1 MQSSRLSYLLFKVLQ
16 QKASHEDRQE
26 LYQLLEAPETQ
37 EEAIR
42 LLDQSW
48 EDFEHNNPVFSAYE
62 SKQMLEHILN
72 KTKNDPAI
80 PSVKTSFYWFSR
92 IAAMLVL
99 VVSSILIYW
108 YFINK
113 QKVVVP
119 AEIIVVKPIPPADIL
134 PGGDKAVLQLGNGS
148 TIALDSIQTGALSS
162 EGTVDINLS
171 EKGLLSYIDKNPG
184 ISEWSYNKVI
194 IPRGGQYKLILSDGT
209 KVWLNA
215 ASSLRYPSK
224 FTGTDRRVELTG
236 EAYFEV
242 ASQLSFAG
250 KKTPFIVQLPDQKNI
265 KRSVEVLG
273 THFNI
278 NAYEN
283 ELATRTTLI
292 EGKVN
297 IHAGPHQLLLKP
309 GEQARFNSS
318 GKLDKV
324 PGVDLESVL
333 AWKNG
338 VFQFSNA
345 DVVEVFRQLERWY
358 DIEIEWKGTI
368 GNQRFEGIVPRS
380 SQLAEVIKILEM
392 SGVRIKQE
400 QKKIIVTGSSS

>member
-1 MQSSRLSYLLFKVLQ
+1 
-16 QKASHEDRQE
+16 
-26 LYQLLEAPETQ
+26 
-37 EEAIR
+37 
-42 LLDQSW
+42 
-48 EDFEHNNPVFSAYE
+48 
-62 SKQMLEHILN
+62 
-72 KTKNDPAI
+72 
-80 PSVKTSFYWFSR
+80 
-92 IAAMLVL
+92 
-99 VVSSILIYW
+99 
-108 YFINK
+108 
-113 QKVVVP
+113 
-119 AEIIVVKPIPPADIL
+119 
-134 PGGDKAVLQLGNGS
+134 
-148 TIALDSIQTGALSS
+148 
-162 EGTVDINLS
+162 
-171 EKGLLSYIDKNPG
+171 
-184 ISEWSYNKVI
+184 VI

-400 QKKIIVTGSSS
+400 EKKIIVTGSSS